1 MGKVVLFRTCLYFL
15 VTAYARDPEI
25 QQYFRVRP
33 QDREVKEGETLEFPC
48 QIGHLAGEVQWSK
61 DGFLLGFDP
70 EIPGYPRYKMMSDVI
85 QGIYSLQMND
95 PPNPP
100 IIQGYEEDTPL
111 KEGQIQKLICVCT
124 GGNPI
129 ASLAWFRGNNELTSL
144 VTISGNEVSS
154 EIVFRAEAK
163 DNGAIYICQAK
174 NSATVKPL
182 ETFVRITVYFPPE
195 NVTVACMPAIPREN
209 FPVTVVCTTASS
221 NPASKISWWKNSE
234 LISDFPEETINASY
248 GGVATRSELSFI
260 VEYEDDGALFT
271 CHARNDIFLSYIED
285 KMVLRILYKPRFSEA
300 TKVIDIVEGDS
311 TQVTLY
317 VEGNPEV
324 AWFTW
329 SKEDNL
335 VPSKPNRDRSTDD
348 VRRSR
353 PTITTDGPV
362 LEINLVTRYDAGTY
376 ICEAENEE
384 GTANASVVLN
394 VLYPATVTN
403 ITEYLEIKEG
413 KDAYLECTV
422 DGNPLPDSVITWK
435 KKGTDTSV
443 VHHMISSRKSYLTI
457 INVNKDDA
465 GQYDCIA
472 DNDRPVIHQEI
483 LVQKV
488 ASELGDTSRLLCLAE
503 GYPKIEFEWNFKT
516 HYMEIRGDSSK
527 YAIRLKELTDKLYE
541 STLFVKDIEPKD
553 LGSYECVAKNQI
565 GYESVIF
572 ELLKKDVPETPTEF
586 RVINTTF
593 DSILVSWIPGYDGGS
608 EQMYKIRYFEV
619 GSDVHSYIEVDGS
632 KLFYRIENLKSDTQ
646 YILSI
651 ASVNEL
657 GPSNFTE
664 ELLILTETNQ
674 NDFYC
679 KNIVYKRLILW
690 LDAPIMDSTSSRNDS
705 STLPHWW
712 WIGASVLGGMAGIV
726 NIAIVCVL
734 RRKCSR
740 RRAPEGVETSSGSEQ
755 CSRENVNNKLK
766 CTSDGQAYFLSGA
779 MYDVHVERVPLQ
791 KYQMEKRQ
799 HRLDEPGVSFS
810 SQKQYYDTCEWSE
823 EAVCER
829 LATRRRYV
837 DPHADADCPDI
848 LKRNKY
854 EDSFQKNNL
863 TVLYV
868 FTNQAPKE
876 EANSELSP
884 KTSLTMNIR
893 CLTTSTR
900 SLDSENCGA
909 DVTNK
914 EMLEISKNTTSRST
928 CDVRM
933 RRLLFDTPTT
943 NTEHFLTEETLIS

>member
-1 MGKVVLFRTCLYFL
+1 MAQADGSVVEWENAKILVKVHSPTLSSITEKC
-15 VTAYARDPEI
+15 EI
-25 QQYFRVRP
+25 YRAS
-33 QDREVKEGETLEFPC
+33 
-48 QIGHLAGEVQWSK
+48 LAGRCLNYK
-61 DGFLLGFDP
+61 DATVLPSSWKYIDP
-70 EIPGYPRYKMMSDVI
+70 NVKTFACYGVGLPLKAPIVKTHSVTVKY
-85 QGIYSLQMND
+85 

-472 DNDRPVIHQEI
+472 DNGIGGASSLSSYLVIKYRPVIHQEI

-664 ELLILTETNQ
+664 ELLILTEN
-674 NDFYC
+674 
-679 KNIVYKRLILW
+679 
-690 LDAPIMDSTSSRNDS
+690 APIMDSTSSRNDS

-854 EDSFQKNNL
+854 EDSFQKN
-863 TVLYV
+863 
-868 FTNQAPKE
+868 APKE